1 MSVRAKFKC
10 HTITEREGWNGVK
23 LVRDV
28 KLIPVTSGSDENKR
42 FYAATPGGSVEIAC
56 ANAEAAAQFVIGRE
70 YYVDFTPADGGA

>member
-10 HTITEREGWNGVK
+10 HTITEREGLERGQA
-23 LVRDV
+23 R
-28 KLIPVTSGSDENKR
+28 PRRQAHPRHSGSDENKQ

-70 YYVDFTPADGGA
+70 YYVDFTPAD